1 MSSCCS
7 SDVAYR
13 PQRPQGLLGTG
24 AQLESH
30 ATAFLCFSVQVRSLI
45 KSAQITCSKDGKAT
59 SKKGDDAVYGQHV
72 EVRRLGFPGIT
83 FAE

>member
-30 ATAFLCFSVQVRSLI
+30 ATAFFMLLGLSPFTYQVGADHLLERRQGYVQ
-45 KSAQITCSKDGKAT
+45 
-59 SKKGDDAVYGQHV
+59 KGDDAVYGQHV